1 MSQQLMICVLQCH
14 GLPLLVE
21 ERNDL
26 SVRRPE
32 PTNMPPSSVGDSDF
46 DPFRPVPENNVYAKM
61 LILLETDSAF
71 YTARAVRSSSS
82 WTRGTASG
90 AC

>member
-1 MSQQLMICVLQCH
+1 MTHPEQHTAIQSALEV
-14 GLPLLVE
+14 LVE
-21 ERNDL
+21 E
-26 SVRRPE
+26 
-32 PTNMPPSSVGDSDF
+32 GF
-46 DPFRPVPENNVYAKM
+46 DGMAEAM
-61 LILLETDSAF
+61 QILFTDSAF